1 MQLIGQS
8 IKHVTFGK
16 GVVTDWN
23 GNVITVCFSA
33 GEKKFI
39 YPDAFS
45 NFLILKNA
53 DAQKKVQHLL
63 DVREEERETELK
75 ELQEQQEKKH
85 MLENLKLSP
94 QSQAVFHIDAEAH
107 EAVFSS
113 WTVFTGCYLSGYS
126 KGEPRIPE
134 RLQPN
139 SMCLLTELPKGG
151 PEAERRI
158 VGAFMVED
166 DFIGTC
172 CTDGVIQAHPA
183 HRIQL
188 PSERQPL
195 FWPYVIKEPEKQRWG
210 KTAFKYMSNRTGEK
224 ILFDCKENA
233 LTADEKSRAEC
244 FYRYYCKL
252 NRLPSRIDLEAPL
265 PANG

>member
-1 MQLIGQS
+1 M
-8 IKHVTFGK
+8 
-16 GVVTDWN
+16 
-23 GNVITVCFSA
+23 ITVCFSA

-53 DAQKKVQHLL
+53 DAQKKIQHLL

-113 WTVFTGCYLSGYS
+113 WTVSTGCYLSGYS

-139 SMCLLTELPKGG
+139 SMCLLTERPRGCS
-151 PEAERRI
+151 EAERRI

-172 CTDGVIQAHPA
+172 CTDGTIQAHPT

-188 PSERQPL
+188 PQERQPL
-195 FWPYVIKEPEKQRWG
+195 FWPYVVKEPEKQRWG

-224 ILFDCKENA
+224 ILFDRKENA
-233 LTADEKSRAEC
+233 FTADEKSRADR

-265 PANG
+265 AANG

>member
-1 MQLIGQS
+1 MQLIGQP

-94 QSQAVFHIDAEAH
+94 QSQAVFHIDAEQY

-113 WTVFTGCYLSGYS
+113 WTVSTGCYLSGYS
-126 KGEPRIPE
+126 KGEPRIPDH
-134 RLQPN
+134 LQPN
-139 SMCLLTELPKGG
+139 SMCLLTERPKGG
-151 PEAERRI
+151 PESERRI

-166 DFIGTC
+166 DFIGTR

-183 HRIQL
+183 TASSYPRSVS
-188 PSERQPL
+188 PSSGPTWSRSRKSSAGAKRPSNIC
-195 FWPYVIKEPEKQRWG
+195 P
-210 KTAFKYMSNRTGEK
+210 TAPVKRSSLIARRT
-224 ILFDCKENA
+224 
-233 LTADEKSRAEC
+233 
-244 FYRYYCKL
+244 
-252 NRLPSRIDLEAPL
+252 P
-265 PANG
+265 

>member
-1 MQLIGQS
+1 MQLIGQP

-75 ELQEQQEKKH
+75 ELQAQQEKEH

-113 WTVFTGCYLSGYS
+113 WTVSTGCYLSGYS
-126 KGEPRIPE
+126 KGEPRIPD

-139 SMCLLTELPKGG
+139 SMCLLTERPRGG
-151 PEAERRI
+151 SESERRI

-188 PSERQPL
+188 PPERQPL
-195 FWPYVIKEPEKQRWG
+195 FWPYVAKEPEKQRWG
-210 KTAFKYMSNRTGEK
+210 KTAFKYMSNRTGKK

-233 LTADEKSRAEC
+233 LTADEKSRAER

>member
-1 MQLIGQS
+1 MQLIGQP

-45 NFLILKNA
+45 HFLILKNA

-63 DVREEERETELK
+63 DTREEKRETALK
-75 ELQEQQEKKH
+75 AYQEQQEKKH
-85 MLENLKLSP
+85 MLENLKISP
-94 QSQAVFHIDAEAH
+94 QSQAVFHIEAAEH
-107 EAVFSS
+107 EAVFSA
-113 WTVFTGCYLSGYS
+113 WTVSTGCYLSGYS

-139 SMCLLTELPKGG
+139 SMCLLTELPEGCS
-151 PEAERRI
+151 EAERRI

-166 DFIGTC
+166 DFIGSR

-188 PSERQPL
+188 PPERRPL
-195 FWPYVIKEPEKQRWG
+195 FWSYVAKEPEKQRWG
-210 KTAFKYMSNRTGEK
+210 KMAFKYMSNRTGEQ
-224 ILFDCKENA
+224 ILFDCKETA
-233 LTADEKSRAEC
+233 LTADEKSRAEH

-265 PANG
+265 AASG

>member
-107 EAVFSS
+107 EAVFS
-113 WTVFTGCYLSGYS
+113 
-126 KGEPRIPE
+126 
-134 RLQPN
+134 
-139 SMCLLTELPKGG
+139 
-151 PEAERRI
+151 
-158 VGAFMVED
+158 
-166 DFIGTC
+166 
-172 CTDGVIQAHPA
+172 
-183 HRIQL
+183 
-188 PSERQPL
+188 
-195 FWPYVIKEPEKQRWG
+195 
-210 KTAFKYMSNRTGEK
+210 
-224 ILFDCKENA
+224 
-233 LTADEKSRAEC
+233 
-244 FYRYYCKL
+244 
-252 NRLPSRIDLEAPL
+252 
-265 PANG
+265 